1 VSNSLKSSQ
10 TNGYSTMP
18 QTKNG
23 IVYYQTNEACR
34 LAGISRATFFRWLKE
49 GTIPD
54 VKHKDR
60 RGWRLFTDEDIENLK
75 KEADKVISVETENR
89 QLKLKL
95 SEARKL
101 Y

>member
-1 VSNSLKSSQ
+1 
-10 TNGYSTMP
+10 MP

-23 IVYYQTNEACR
+23 ITYYQTNEACK

-49 GTIPD
+49 GTIED
-54 VKHKDR
+54 VKFKDR

-75 KEADKVISVETENR
+75 KEANKVISVETDNR
-89 QLKLKL
+89 QLKLKFR
-95 SEARKL
+95 EARKS